1 MLHKWQTWSLMTVS
15 TLRSKQWDSQCP
27 NSVLISSCKIKT
39 CITSNCWFLHFRP
52 EQTRF
57 SLFYQGYCRPYTV
70 KPKDI
75 ISTKMTLS
83 FFFLTQPIL
92 ASTQLSVGL
101 GLISQS
107 FMFEST
113 VLFSTEPQLVQV
125 GNLNIHICSWYQE
138 TGRTRLSHG
147 ELELS

>member
-83 FFFLTQPIL
+83 FFFFNTAHSGLNSVVSWSGTDLTVFHVWKHSAFL
-92 ASTQLSVGL
+92 NRAT
-101 GLISQS
+101 
-107 FMFEST
+107 T
-113 VLFSTEPQLVQV
+113 VEV
-125 GNLNIHICSWYQE
+125 GNLNIRICSWYQE